1 MDNISP
7 EVTDDQSVTSP
18 SKEALGR
25 NSYVRRSER
34 KNNIHINMTQGLGP
48 QENLIVTI
56 LRV

>member
-56 LRV
+56 L